1 MYRVVIVEDDPM
13 VSLLNRTF
21 VERDAEQY
29 LQEVTALGLT
39 HAPSLVVQANPPII
53 YAGVARIKEFLEQA

>member
-1 MYRVVIVEDDPM
+1 M
-13 VSLLNRTF
+13 
-21 VERDAEQY
+21 ERDAEQY